1 MKVCPDCEGT
11 GVIEQGDEE
20 DDAQCPTCGGTGFVA
35 DDDDGDGRE
44 GILQTS
50 AAGLKAYMPSAAA
63 NRSKLL
69 GGEEA
74 ASVIIA

>member
-11 GVIEQGDEE
+11 GVVEQGAEDEE
-20 DDAQCPTCGGTGFVA
+20 QCPTCGGTGFVA

-50 AAGLKAYMPSAAA
+50 AAEPA
-63 NRSKLL
+63 
-69 GGEEA
+69 
-74 ASVIIA
+74 